1 MNIELR
7 KCISKHI
14 EWCIKFATGVEME
27 IFAVCVIT
35 FEPIKIQTCSS
46 PQNDRLNLS
55 FVKDIKVI
63 GKKPTRYGHKMD
75 FCQSQRPFMS
85 RKFDAPPS
93 SSKIYLNKKL
103 YVRLNQ
109 NMTVVRTEGVISRLS
124 KIDPQ
129 LRLSAPKFQKNF
141 FAYFSIF

>member
-1 MNIELR
+1 
-7 KCISKHI
+7 
-14 EWCIKFATGVEME
+14 ME
-27 IFAVCVIT
+27 IFAVFVIT

-75 FCQSQRPFMS
+75 FCQLQRPFIS

-93 SSKIYLNKKL
+93 TFLSTIQSIYFVKFIITKSCVDMEIGG
-103 YVRLNQ
+103 VRIQLC
-109 NMTVVRTEGVISRLS
+109 RL
-124 KIDPQ
+124 
-129 LRLSAPKFQKNF
+129 
-141 FAYFSIF
+141 